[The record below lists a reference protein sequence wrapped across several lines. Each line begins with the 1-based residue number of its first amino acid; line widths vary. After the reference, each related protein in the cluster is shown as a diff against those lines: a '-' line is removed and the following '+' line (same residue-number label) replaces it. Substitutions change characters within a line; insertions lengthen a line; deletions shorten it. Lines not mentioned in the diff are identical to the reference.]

1 MSKERIVALVPM
13 KLNNR
18 RLPGKNIKRFD
29 NGEPL
34 CHYILSTLLKVQDID
49 EVYVYC
55 SNPEI
60 QNYIPEG
67 VTYLRRSESLDQDTT
82 KINEVI
88 AAFAEDVPADIYV
101 MTHVTSPFVK
111 AETIQKGID
120 ALKNG
125 DYDSAF
131 AVQNIGTFMWK
142 DGKPFNYDLDNI
154 PRTQDLEPIYAE
166 TSGFYIFRP
175 EVIKELHR
183 RIGNKPFMV
192 EVSTIEAADVD
203 EPEDFMIA
211 NAIYNQIILKHE
223 KY

>member
-18 RLPGKNIKRFD
+18 RLPGKNIKRFE

-120 ALKNG
+120 ALKNE

-175 EVIKELHR
+175 EVIKNLHR
-183 RIGNKPFMV
+183 RIGNKPFLV

>member
-111 AETIQKGID
+111 A
-120 ALKNG
+120 
-125 DYDSAF
+125 
-131 AVQNIGTFMWK
+131 
-142 DGKPFNYDLDNI
+142 
-154 PRTQDLEPIYAE
+154 
-166 TSGFYIFRP
+166 
-175 EVIKELHR
+175 
-183 RIGNKPFMV
+183 
-192 EVSTIEAADVD
+192 
-203 EPEDFMIA
+203 
-211 NAIYNQIILKHE
+211 
-223 KY
+223 

>member
-101 MTHVTSPFVK
+101 MTHVNSPFVK
-111 AETIQKGID
+111 AETIQKGLD

>member
-154 PRTQDLEPIYAE
+154 PRTQDLDPIYAE
-166 TSGFYIFRP
+166 TSGFYIFKP
-175 EVIKELHR
+175 EVIKGLHR

>member
-1 MSKERIVALVPM
+1 MSKQRIVALVPM
-13 KLNNR
+13 KLNNS

-34 CHYILSTLLKVQDID
+34 CHYILTTLLQVKDID

-60 QNYIPEG
+60 KNYIPEG

-88 AAFAEDVPADIYV
+88 AAFADEVPADIYV

-111 AETIQKGID
+111 AESIQKGID
-120 ALKNG
+120 AVASG
-125 DYDSAF
+125 EYDSSF

-154 PRTQDLEPIYAE
+154 PRTQDLDPIYAE

-175 EVIKELHR
+175 EVIKNYHR
-183 RIGNKPFMV
+183 RIGNKPYMV

-203 EPEDFMIA
+203 EPEDFLIC
-211 NAIYNQIILKHE
+211 NAIYNHIISKQ
-223 KY
+223 

>member
-60 QNYIPEG
+60 KKYIPDG
-67 VTYLRRSESLDQDTT
+67 VTYLRRSASLDQDTT

-88 AAFAEDVPADIYV
+88 AAFAEEVPADIYV

-120 ALKNG
+120 ALKN
-125 DYDSAF
+125 DAYDSAF

-154 PRTQDLEPIYAE
+154 PRTQDLPRMYAE

-183 RIGNKPFMV
+183 RIGDRPYMV

-203 EPEDFMIA
+203 EAEDFMIA
-211 NAIYNQIILKHE
+211 NAIYNHIILKHE